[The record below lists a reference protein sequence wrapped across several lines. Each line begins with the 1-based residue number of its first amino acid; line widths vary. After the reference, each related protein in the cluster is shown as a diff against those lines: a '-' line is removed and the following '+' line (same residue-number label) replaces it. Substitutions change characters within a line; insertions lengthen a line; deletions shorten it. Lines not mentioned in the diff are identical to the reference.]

1 MSIAEFAARIRANVG
16 RVIVGKSDV
25 IDLTLVALLCEGH
38 VLIEDVPGIGKTT
51 LAKALARSIDCSFRR
66 VQCTPD
72 LLPSDITG
80 TYFFN
85 QRTQEFEYRAG
96 PVVANIVLADE
107 LNRATPRTQSSL
119 LECMQ
124 ERQVTVDGET
134 RPLPRPF
141 LVIATQNPI
150 ELEGTFPLPE
160 AQLDRFLLKISLGYP
175 TLDEEEHITRC
186 FEEESPLES
195 LGPVSS
201 AAELLAWQRECRRIH
216 VADAVRDYAVQIV
229 RKTRDLPSV
238 QLGASPRATLG
249 ILGAAQALAAIDGR
263 PFVIPDDIKRLAGPT
278 LSHRLILKPEARLRG
293 RSREAAVEE
302 ALSAVPVPVEELTQ

>member
-1 MSIAEFAARIRANVG
+1 MSIADSAARIRANIE
-16 RVIVGKSDV
+16 RVIVGKSDA
-25 IDLTLVALLCEGH
+25 INLMLVAILCEGH

-51 LAKALARSIDCSFRR
+51 LAKALACSIDCAFRR

-85 QRTQEFEYRAG
+85 QRIQEFEYRAG
-96 PVVANIVLADE
+96 PVVTNILLADE

-141 LVIATQNPI
+141 LVIATQNPV

-160 AQLDRFLLKISLGYP
+160 AQLDRFLLKIRLGYP
-175 TLDEEEHITRC
+175 TLEEEEHITRC
-186 FEEESPLES
+186 FEEESPIDS
-195 LGPVSS
+195 LQPVSS
-201 AAELLAWQRECRRIH
+201 ATELLMWQRECRRIH
-216 VADAVRDYAVQIV
+216 VADAVRQYAVQLV
-229 RKTRDLPSV
+229 RMTRDLPSV

-249 ILGAAQALAAIDGR
+249 ILGAAQALAAIEGR
-263 PFVIPDDIKRLAGPT
+263 SFVIPDDLKRLAVPV

-293 RSREAAVEE
+293 RGCEDVVEDVL
-302 ALSAVPVPVEELTQ
+302 ATVPVPVEDLV